1 MDKDKMQCPEIEKAC
16 NDETLTHNNAPIC
29 QPTAESYRLNEIV
42 QYLSRVHNCNF
53 SAFYSLGKVAIEAS
67 AETTEMKR
75 AQPTQS
81 TATQYET
88 MRQNMIEHLNDLC
101 SKELNK
107 LINSQENR

>member
-16 NDETLTHNNAPIC
+16 NDETITRNNAPIC

-42 QYLSRVHNCNF
+42 QYLSRVYNCNF
-53 SAFYSLGKVAIEAS
+53 SAFYNSGKVAIEAS
-67 AETTEMKR
+67 AETSEKKR
-75 AQPTQS
+75 AQPIQS

-88 MRQNMIEHLNDLC
+88 MRQSMIERLNDLC

>member
-16 NDETLTHNNAPIC
+16 NDETITRNNAPIC

-42 QYLSRVHNCNF
+42 QYLSRMHNCNF
-53 SAFYSLGKVAIEAS
+53 SAFYSSGKVAIEAS
-67 AETTEMKR
+67 AETIEMKR
-75 AQPTQS
+75 AQPTQN